1 LNGTRGES
9 KGGSRGP
16 LAGVK
21 VLDLSRILAA
31 PLAAQ
36 TLADLGADV
45 IKVERPGNG
54 DEARRWGPPFLK
66 DAEGRDTRESPMY
79 LSANRN
85 KRSITIDI
93 AGAEGQGLVRR
104 LATWADVLIENF
116 KVGDLA
122 RYGLD
127 HAALRLLNPRLVYCS
142 VTGFGQSGPKSHL
155 PGYDTVFQGM
165 SGMMSVTGL
174 PDGVPGGGPMKT
186 GPSLADFIAGQYAT
200 AGILAAL
207 YERDGAPG
215 RAGGSGVGRHVDIAL
230 LDCTIAAQTHSVT
243 TYLAA
248 GVVPPRRGTEGNGGL
263 PSQAFECADGGII
276 VICGSEAQ
284 YRAFCEVLHHPE
296 LADDPRFASN
306 AQRLA
311 HRREL
316 AEVFNGLTR
325 PWAARELLAA
335 LEVACIPSGPINAY
349 PEVFADAQVQHR
361 GIAQRLPHP
370 TAGSVTL
377 CANPIRFGEEGSP
390 HTAALSTAPPTIGQ
404 HTEEILRDV
413 LGLDDAAM
421 VGLRA
426 RRVV

>member
-1 LNGTRGES
+1 M
-9 KGGSRGP
+9 P
-16 LAGVK
+16 LAGIK

-36 TLADLGADV
+36 ALADLGAEV

-66 DAEGRDTRESPMY
+66 DREGRDTRESPMY

-93 AGAEGQGLVRR
+93 ACAEGQDLVRR
-104 LATWADVLIENF
+104 LAARADVLLENF
-116 KVGDLA
+116 KVGDLK

-127 HAALRLLNPRLVYCS
+127 HVSLHALFPRLIYCS
-142 VTGFGQSGPKSHL
+142 ITGFGQSGPKSHL
-155 PGYDTVFQGM
+155 PGYDTVFQAM

-186 GPSLADFIAGQYAT
+186 GPSLADFVAGQYAT
-200 AGILAAL
+200 SGVLAAL
-207 YERDGAPG
+207 YERDGPG
-215 RAGGSGVGRHVDIAL
+215 GTGEGRHIDIAL
-230 LDCTIAAQTHSVT
+230 LDCTIAAQTHSVM

-284 YRAFCEVLHHPE
+284 YRGFCEVLRQPE
-296 LADDPRFASN
+296 LADDPRFVTN

-316 AEVFNGLTR
+316 AEVFNALTR
-325 PWAARELLAA
+325 QWQARALLAA
-335 LEVACIPSGPINAY
+335 LEQAGIPSGPINSY
-349 PEVFADAQVQHR
+349 PEVFADPQVQHR
-361 GIAQRLPHP
+361 GVAQRVPHP
-370 TAGSVTL
+370 TAGEVTL
-377 CANPIRFGEEGSP
+377 CANPIRFSDCEP
-390 HTAALSTAPPTIGQ
+390 PLPTAPPTIGQ
-404 HTEEILRDV
+404 HTDQILRDV
-413 LGLDDAAM
+413 LGLDDATIA
-421 VGLRA
+421 GLHGRH
-426 RRVV
+426 VV

>member
-1 LNGTRGES
+1 MSTAAARM
-9 KGGSRGP
+9 P
-16 LAGVK
+16 LEGVK
-21 VLDLSRILAA
+21 VLDLSRILAG

-36 TLADLGADV
+36 ALADLGAEV

-66 DAEGRDTRESPMY
+66 DRDGNDTRESPMY

-93 AGAEGQGLVRR
+93 ASASGQDLVRR
-104 LATWADVLIENF
+104 LAARADVVLENF

-127 HAALRLLNPRLVYCS
+127 HVSLRAQDPRLIYCS
-142 VTGFGQSGPKSHL
+142 ITGFGQSGPKAHL
-155 PGYDTVFQGM
+155 PGYDTVFQAM

-186 GPSLADFIAGQYAT
+186 GPSLADFIAGQYA
-200 AGILAAL
+200 ASGVLAAL
-207 YERDGAPG
+207 YERDGPRG
-215 RAGGSGVGRHVDIAL
+215 TGVGRHIDIAL

-263 PSQAFECADGGII
+263 PSQAFECADGGVI

-284 YRAFCEVLHHPE
+284 YHAFCEVLRQPQ
-296 LADDPRFASN
+296 LAEDPRFVTNS
-306 AQRLA
+306 QRLA

-316 AEVFNGLTR
+316 AEVFNALTR
-325 PWAARELLAA
+325 QWRARELLSA
-335 LEVACIPSGPINAY
+335 LEAAGIPSGPINRY
-349 PEVFADAQVQHR
+349 PEVFADPQVVHR
-361 GIAQRLPHP
+361 GIAQRMPHP
-370 TAGSVTL
+370 VAGEVTL
-377 CANPIRFGEEGSP
+377 CASPIRFTGAEP
-390 HTAALSTAPPTIGQ
+390 PVSTAPPTIGQ
-404 HTEEILRDV
+404 HTDEILRGV
-413 LGLDDAAM
+413 LDLDEDAIAS
-421 VGLRA
+421 LRE

>member
-1 LNGTRGES
+1 MNDTTHRM
-9 KGGSRGP
+9 P

-21 VLDLSRILAA
+21 VLDLSRILAG

-36 TLADLGADV
+36 ALADLGAEV

-54 DEARRWGPPFLK
+54 DESRRWGPPFLK
-66 DAEGRDTRESPMY
+66 DRDGRDTRESPMY

-93 AGAEGQGLVRR
+93 ACAEGQDLVRR
-104 LATWADVLIENF
+104 LAARADVLLENF
-116 KVGDLA
+116 KVGDLK

-127 HAALRLLNPRLVYCS
+127 AASLRALYPRLIYCS

-155 PGYDTVFQGM
+155 PGYDTVFQAM

-200 AGILAAL
+200 SGILAAL
-207 YERDGAPG
+207 YDRDA
-215 RAGGSGVGRHVDIAL
+215 RGGSGTGRHIDIAL
-230 LDCTIAAQTHSVT
+230 LDCTIAAQTHSVM

-263 PSQAFECADGGII
+263 PSQAFECADGGVI
-276 VICGSEAQ
+276 VICGSEPQ
-284 YRAFCEVLHHPE
+284 YRSFCEVLRHPE
-296 LADDPRFASN
+296 LADDPRFVTN

-316 AEVFNGLTR
+316 AEVFNALTR
-325 PWAARELLAA
+325 QWPARELLGA
-335 LEVACIPSGPINAY
+335 LERAGIPSGPINSY
-349 PEVFADAQVQHR
+349 PEVFGDAQVQHR
-361 GIAQRLPHP
+361 GVAQRVPHP
-370 TAGSVTL
+370 TAGEVTL
-377 CANPIRFGEEGSP
+377 CANPIRFGDLEAP
-390 HTAALSTAPPTIGQ
+390 PPTAPPTIGQ
-404 HTEEILRDV
+404 HTEAILREV
-413 LGLDDAAM
+413 LGLDAAAIAE
-421 VGLRA
+421 LRE

>member
-1 LNGTRGES
+1 MTRQ
-9 KGGSRGP
+9 P
-16 LAGVK
+16 LAGIR

-36 TLADLGADV
+36 ALADLGAEV

-66 DAEGRDTRESPMY
+66 DREGRDTRESPMY
-79 LSANRN
+79 LSANRG

-93 AGAEGQGLVRR
+93 ACAEGQALVRR
-104 LATWADVLIENF
+104 LAARADVLLENF
-116 KVGDLA
+116 KVGDLR

-127 HAALRLLNPRLVYCS
+127 FDSLHALNPRLVYCS

-155 PGYDTVFQGM
+155 PGYDTVFQAM

-200 AGILAAL
+200 SGILAAL
-207 YERDGAPG
+207 YERDGPA
-215 RAGGSGVGRHVDIAL
+215 GSGVGCHIDIAL
-230 LDCTIAAQTHSVT
+230 LDCTIAAQTHSVM

-248 GVVPPRRGTEGNGGL
+248 GIVPPRRGTEGNGGL
-263 PSQAFECADGGII
+263 PSQAFECADGGVI

-284 YRAFCEVLHHPE
+284 YRSFCSVLRQPQ
-296 LADDPRFASN
+296 LADDARFASN

-316 AEVFNGLTR
+316 AEVFNALTR
-325 PWAARELLAA
+325 PWPAAELLAA
-335 LEVACIPSGPINAY
+335 LEAAGIPSGPINRY
-349 PEVFADAQVQHR
+349 PEVFADPQVRHR
-361 GIAQRLPHP
+361 GVAQTVPHP
-370 TAGSVTL
+370 SAGEVTL
-377 CANPIRFGEEGSP
+377 CANPIRFTGHEAP
-390 HTAALSTAPPTIGQ
+390 LPKAPPTIGQ
-404 HTEEILRDV
+404 HTDEILREV
-413 LGLDDAAM
+413 LALDAATIAA
-421 VGLRA
+421 LHE